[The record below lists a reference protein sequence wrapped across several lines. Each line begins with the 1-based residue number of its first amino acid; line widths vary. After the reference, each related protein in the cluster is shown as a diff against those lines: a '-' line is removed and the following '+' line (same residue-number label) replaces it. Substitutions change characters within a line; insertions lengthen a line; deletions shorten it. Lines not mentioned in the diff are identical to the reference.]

1 MSMFQCYLNRKKLVN
16 TGAEKKKKRKKRQQY
31 VAEGKNIWVGEG
43 PEWVVSIPPCLGFKF
58 LVQAVATVLHAGDL
72 VSEMR

>member
-1 MSMFQCYLNRKKLVN
+1 M
-16 TGAEKKKKRKKRQQY
+16 
-31 VAEGKNIWVGEG
+31 AEGKHIWVGKG